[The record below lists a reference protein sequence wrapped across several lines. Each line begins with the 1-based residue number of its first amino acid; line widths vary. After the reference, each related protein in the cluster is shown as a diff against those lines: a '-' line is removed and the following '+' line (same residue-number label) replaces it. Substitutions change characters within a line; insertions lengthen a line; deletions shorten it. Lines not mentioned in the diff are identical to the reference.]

1 MCGYVHIMLTGQTT
15 NHAERAAVDPSFK
28 PIDEIYLIHSPD
40 EEKATGPK
48 KKPTLFKKIASDC
61 KKVIETIPA
70 LNLKGKVH
78 LVSIRSAF
86 ELEPTMERIIEIYYK
101 EIETHTKDK
110 IVVNVT
116 GGTNMMVVGAMIAAG
131 SKHTN
136 AYYVLDDRFHKN
148 LQSYLRPIGIP
159 NWPQLAELQENEQKV
174 LYEISQSTF
183 EWPHTPKNETK
194 RRKPY
199 DIGDPDKPDEVS
211 KGYSMK
217 DMEVR
222 YFVNDD
228 IAGSEWMAPRT
239 IKGAITLSS
248 GKSGK
253 LAKNIGL
260 NEIMK
265 DKHITRTKKP
275 FDPKTVNRVIR
286 RLIEKAFVTESRNVP
301 YLTAERK
308 KGDNRRREYRISKK
322 EVMYTI
328 TELGKLELR
337 GSM

>member
-48 KKPTLFKKIASDC
+48 KKPTPFKKIASGC
-61 KKVIETIPA
+61 KKVIEAIPA

-86 ELEPTMERIIEIYYK
+86 ELEPTMHRIIEIYNK

-159 NWPQLAELQENEQKV
+159 NWSQEAESTENEQKV

-183 EWPHTPKNETK
+183 EWPYTIKKIEGWVE
-194 RRKPY
+194 RSKPY
-199 DIGDPDKPDEVS
+199 DVGDPNNP
-211 KGYSMK
+211 
-217 DMEVR
+217 
-222 YFVNDD
+222 
-228 IAGSEWMAPRT
+228 A
-239 IKGAITLSS
+239 
-248 GKSGK
+248 
-253 LAKNIGL
+253 
-260 NEIMK
+260 
-265 DKHITRTKKP
+265 H
-275 FDPKTVNRVIR
+275 
-286 RLIEKAFVTESRNVP
+286 
-301 YLTAERK
+301 
-308 KGDNRRREYRISKK
+308 SKK
-322 EVMYTI
+322 
-328 TELGKLELR
+328 LRPRGKGQTLFIDIGRLYEPVTVHPKKCIA
-337 GSM
+337 

>member
-1 MCGYVHIMLTGQTT
+1 MLTGQTT
-15 NHAERAAVDPSFK
+15 NHVERAVVDPSFK
-28 PIDEIYLIHSPD
+28 PIDKIYLIHSPD
-40 EEKATGPK
+40 EKKATGYK
-48 KKPTLFKKIASDC
+48 TAPTLFKKIAADC
-61 KKVIETIPA
+61 KKRIESNST
-70 LNLKGKVH
+70 LRGKVH

-86 ELEPTMERIIEIYYK
+86 ELEPTMERIIEIYYN

-136 AYYVLDDRFHKN
+136 AYYVLDDRFNKN

-159 NWPQLAELQENEQKV
+159 NWSQDAELEENEQKV

-183 EWPHTPKNETK
+183 EWPHTPKNEIK
-194 RRKPY
+194 ISEPDDVADPKDPAVLKKGFS
-199 DIGDPDKPDEVS
+199 IG
-211 KGYSMK
+211 K
-217 DMEVR
+217 DVEVR
-222 YFVNDD
+222 YIVKDD

-239 IKGAITLSS
+239 MNGTITLSS
-248 GKSGK
+248 GKSGE

-265 DKHITRTKKP
+265 NKHITRTKKP

-286 RLIEKAFVTESRNVP
+286 RLIEKGFVTERRDVP

-337 GSM
+337 GNIVR

>member
-1 MCGYVHIMLTGQTT
+1 MLTGQSTDHVET
-15 NHAERAAVDPSFK
+15 AVMDPAYK
-28 PIDEIYLIHSPD
+28 KIDKIYLIHSPD
-40 EEKATGPK
+40 EEKAIGPK
-48 KKPTLFKKIASDC
+48 EEPTLFKKIADDC
-61 KKVIETIPA
+61 KKVIEAIPV
-70 LNLKGKVH
+70 LNLKDKVH

-86 ELEPTMERIIEIYYK
+86 ELEPTMERIIEIYYN

-148 LQSYLRPIGIP
+148 LQSYLRPIGMP
-159 NWPQLAELQENEQKV
+159 DWPADAELEENEQKV

-183 EWPHTPKNETK
+183 EWPHTIKKIEGWVE
-194 RRKPY
+194 RSKPY
-199 DIGDPDKPDEVS
+199 DVGDPNDPS
-211 KGYSMK
+211 KISPGFNIGK
-217 DMEVR
+217 DVEVR
-222 YFVNDD
+222 YIVSED
-228 IAGSEWMAPRT
+228 IAGSEWMNPRT
-239 IKGAITLSS
+239 IRGAITLSS
-248 GKSGK
+248 GKSGE
-253 LAKNIGL
+253 LVKNIGL

-265 DKHITRTKKP
+265 EKHKTRTKKP

-308 KGDNRRREYRISKK
+308 KGDNKRREFRISKK
-322 EVMYTI
+322 EVLYTI